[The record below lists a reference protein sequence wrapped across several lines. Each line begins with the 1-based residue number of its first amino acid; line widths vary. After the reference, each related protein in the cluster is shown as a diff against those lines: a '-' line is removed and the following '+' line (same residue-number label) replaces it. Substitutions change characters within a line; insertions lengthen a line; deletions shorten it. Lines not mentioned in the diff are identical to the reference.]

1 MDQVAADGPEAGR
14 PEPDDFD
21 RRQSAL
27 FDTVRRGRA
36 VDDPDGDL
44 WRVDWATDVDLDPRL
59 IWQVR
64 VGPVVASAWGEVDGR
79 PQLATAVRADERP
92 PADPKLRRHRLEVR
106 DVRSGRVRTVECEV
120 PVRLLAFAP
129 DATEPL
135 LVSGHD
141 DDTVRIWALA
151 DLAHRRTIDVGGSP
165 DSLAVLGSGPDT
177 RLLVETGW
185 GRLGLWDL
193 TTGAR
198 LRLPHLPPVI
208 GISPGALADGSAVVL
223 LSDEG
228 VLLWNPDDNQVRQLP
243 VPAGLRPIRCATL
256 WRSDGRELLTVRDE
270 QDAHATIDLTTGQH
284 ELLTAHMYPVPDR
297 LMQSRP
303 GLGPRSNPTVT
314 GPALAVSTRWNVH
327 LWDARTMRP
336 LGPPLAGPVARAAVE
351 AVRREGCD
359 LLLTSS
365 EQDGVVA
372 LWDPAVPVDR
382 KPGHRQRLAGV
393 TVTEPDGVVVSVD
406 EGGTLVA
413 RRAADGTLLTV
424 PLATEV
430 VVTRSLAA
438 WTDNGRPHAATGSGS
453 RHDPDPHLYRWDLAA
468 GGPSGAPDRT
478 DSDIVR
484 WAVHRRLRTGD
495 ALVVHGYGDITFLNP
510 PDGAVL
516 AAIPVDTETGTTG
529 FVVSTVD
536 GHVTAALSSYD
547 EPARLFD
554 LDDPSPTS
562 EIVPGTEDH
571 PLLALL
577 DGRLV
582 TVHSEYTAEG
592 ATVLRTWDRTG
603 RPAGPEL
610 DGPAAVTA
618 VAGIRWPE
626 LYVAR
631 ADRTLTLI
639 DLSTGRPSARP
650 LLLPGAAVC
659 LAATADGGVVV
670 GFGQDVA
677 LVRPPVREGD

>member
-1 MDQVAADGPEAGR
+1 MDQVVADVGHA
-14 PEPDDFD
+14 EPDDVD

-27 FDTVRRGRA
+27 LDAVRRGRA
-36 VDDPDGDL
+36 VGDPDGDL
-44 WRVDWATDVDLDPRL
+44 WRVDWATDIDLDLRL

-64 VGPVVASAWGEVDGR
+64 VGRVVASAWGEVDGR

-120 PVRLLAFAP
+120 PVRVLAFAP

-135 LVSGHD
+135 LISSHD
-141 DDTVRIWALA
+141 DHTVRIWALA
-151 DLAHRRTIDVGGSP
+151 DLALRRTIDVGESP
-165 DSLAVLGSGPDT
+165 HALAVLGSGPDT
-177 RLLVETGW
+177 RLLVSTAWSG
-185 GRLGLWDL
+185 LGLWDL
-193 TTGAR
+193 ATGAR

-208 GISPGALADGSAVVL
+208 GLSPGALADGSAVVL

-228 VLLWNPDDNQVRQLP
+228 VLLWNPDDDQVRQLP
-243 VPAGLRPIRCATL
+243 VPAGLRPIKGATL

-284 ELLTAHMYPVPDR
+284 ELLTAHLYPVPDR

-303 GLGPRSNPTVT
+303 GLGPQSNPTVT

-336 LGPPLAGPVARAAVE
+336 LGPPLAGSVARAAVE
-351 AVRREGCD
+351 AVRWEGRD

-372 LWDPAVPVDR
+372 LWDPAASVDR
-382 KPGHRQRLAGV
+382 KPGHGQRLADV

-406 EGGTLVA
+406 EGGTLVV
-413 RRAADGTLLTV
+413 RRAADGTLLAA

-430 VVTRSLAA
+430 VVTRALAA
-438 WTDNGRPHAATGSGS
+438 WSDGGRPYAATGSGS
-453 RHDPDPHLYRWDLAA
+453 PHDPDPLLYRWDLAA
-468 GGPSGAPDRT
+468 GGPSGAPART
-478 DSDIVR
+478 DSSIVR

-495 ALVVHGYGDITFLNP
+495 ALVVYGDGDITLRNP
-510 PDGAVL
+510 ADGAVL
-516 AAIPVDTETGTTG
+516 ATIPVDAETGTTG
-529 FVVSTVD
+529 FAVGAVD
-536 GHVTAALSSYD
+536 GRATVALTSYE

-554 LDDPSPTS
+554 LDDPSSAP

-571 PLLALL
+571 PVLALL

-582 TVHSEYTAEG
+582 TVRSEDAAEG
-592 ATVLRTWDRTG
+592 ATALRAWDRTG
-603 RPAGPEL
+603 RPAGPEI

-618 VAGIRWPE
+618 VAGLGWPE

-639 DLSTGRPSARP
+639 DLRTGEPSTRP

-659 LAATADGGVVV
+659 LAATADGGVAV
-670 GFGQDVA
+670 GFGQDIA
-677 LVRPPVREGD
+677 LVRPPIREGD